1 MKRISPSDYN
11 FDKVHIIGN
20 GPSADLFNE
29 SEGLVISIHSPK
41 VNSDM
46 VFSQRHHHWGYY
58 GIPPIYRLSLTTKST
73 YAVEI
78 FKDSTL
84 RSSICKYCAIL
95 DWTIITLHPL
105 MLGNANSGHL
115 CYLWVQHHKPKEV
128 HLWGF
133 DSLWQDEYNYKDSY
147 VAEHEFKKKSKVGE
161 SHFTEERVRLEYKE
175 FWKEILQ
182 DNTEIHK

>member
-1 MKRISPSDYN
+1 MKRIFPSDYN
-11 FDKVHIIGN
+11 FEKVHIIGN
-20 GPSADLFNE
+20 GPSADLFTE

-58 GIPPIYRLSLTTKST
+58 GIPPIYRVSLPTKST

-95 DWTIITLHPL
+95 DWSIITLDTL
-105 MLGNANSGHL
+105 MNVSSNAGHL
-115 CYLWVQHHKPKEV
+115 CYLWVQHYKPKEV

-133 DSLWQDEYNYKDSY
+133 DAIWQNEYTYKDSF
-147 VAEHEFKKKSKVGE
+147 VSEHEFKKKSKVGE
-161 SHFTEERVRLEYKE
+161 IVLHKETIRLAYKE